1 MGDLERWPRSFWH
14 SALRFN
20 LPWQQNTSCRLKAVH
35 IRLAA
40 RSPDQLALASDFRRY
55 DRPLHSLPWDK
66 APCGFNQ
73 GFISI
78 KLGGSAGQYSIVMA
92 GLGPATHDL
101 SAAQNGSP
109 VGLVW
114 FQPGE
119 KVEMPFDAVAARG
132 SRR

>member
-1 MGDLERWPRSFWH
+1 MSNFYC
-14 SALRFN
+14 
-20 LPWQQNTSCRLKAVH
+20 LPGRAGG
-35 IRLAA
+35 
-40 RSPDQLALASDFRRY
+40 SP
-55 DRPLHSLPWDK
+55 
-66 APCGFNQ
+66 
-73 GFISI
+73 IV
-78 KLGGSAGQYSIVMA
+78 LGGSAGQYSIVMA